1 MWNHT
6 HTFLTSQKSSI
17 YNEVCVTIKQINFIL
32 KNANM
37 WCMPVITHSCNS
49 HKQPHMYVF
58 ILHYVLQWPLQP
70 TQLLYCNTVIC
81 LLNDTLS
88 HYSNTFLPIVHA
100 VKYDSSTVHLRPM
113 QYYSCPHSC
122 LCVLLG
128 LINLLPSFL
137 RSSLFLEPAIVFRPV
152 SQFLCWWEG
161 CCKVA
166 APANTGFS

>member
-70 TQLLYCNTVIC
+70 TQLLYCNTVTC

-100 VKYDSSTVHLRPM
+100 VKYDSSTVAASAA
-113 QYYSCPHSC
+113 YSILQLPTFLP
-122 LCVLLG
+122 LCATW
-128 LINLLPSFL
+128 IN
-137 RSSLFLEPAIVFRPV
+137 
-152 SQFLCWWEG
+152 
-161 CCKVA
+161 
-166 APANTGFS
+166 